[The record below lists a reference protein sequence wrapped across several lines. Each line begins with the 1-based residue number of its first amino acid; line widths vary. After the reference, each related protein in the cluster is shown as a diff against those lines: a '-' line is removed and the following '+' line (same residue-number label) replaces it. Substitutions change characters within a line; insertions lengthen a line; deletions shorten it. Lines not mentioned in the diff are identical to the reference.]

1 MILARLWQVV
11 VATILAGA
19 LAFAAL
25 TVSIF
30 DRREAHR
37 AEELAVAQ
45 VQTVRRVL
53 ENDARRALDALAL
66 ASVNE
71 DVQKALAAFEA
82 NASGKEKDAVYR
94 ALAAAIEKIPSD
106 LRGDAHILVDRSG
119 SLVTNIGFRELD
131 AASSVTFAAAPT
143 IVDALHGYLRDDVW
157 TLGGKLFRV
166 VARPVEDDSAHP
178 PLGAIVALTRLDG
191 SYALRVS
198 ERTGASFAFFSA
210 GQLAGK
216 GAAVGFDPAHFDD
229 ALSALSNL
237 GADPN
242 LAATGSTKATP
253 ISRNT
258 VAIFSKLAGD
268 AWDLDAG
275 FVVLRDQAPLV
286 DIAGAFK
293 ALTDDDKNALPLPL
307 LAGTVVFF
315 AAIGLLLLW
324 VEHDK
329 PLKGFLVE
337 ALAFKDGKSPRLQLA
352 NLGRPHRAI
361 AEAINETVDRLAEVT
376 SAGPRK
382 AADLTSI
389 VGAPASASG
398 LSAFHVA
405 PAPAPTSGSAS
416 GANAGLFGG
425 SGGNPIASASAHS
438 APPPPPPSPRASAAP
453 APPRASAAPP
463 RAPEPPMPPPRQQF
477 PDESD
482 EDTMLAAQRTASSAG
497 TPEQLELAEWRAVY
511 EEFVRTKQS
520 CSESVD
526 GLSFEKFQ
534 NTLRKNRDSI
544 RDRYQCDRVK
554 FTVYV
559 KEGRAS
565 LKASPVRSE

>member
-1 MILARLWQVV
+1 MILARLWQVA
-11 VATILAGA
+11 VAVIVAGA

-25 TVSIF
+25 TVAVF

-53 ENDARRALDALAL
+53 ENDARRSLDALAL

-71 DVQKALAAFEA
+71 DVQKSLAAFEA
-82 NASGKEKDAVYR
+82 TPGGKEKDAVYR
-94 ALAAAIEKIPSD
+94 AVTAAIEKIPSD
-106 LRGDAHILVDRSG
+106 LRGDAHVLVDRSG
-119 SLVTNIGFRELD
+119 TVVTHIAFRELE

-166 VARPVEDDSAHP
+166 VARPVEDDSSHP
-178 PLGAIVALTRLDG
+178 PLGAIVSLTRLDG
-191 SYALRVS
+191 TYAARVS
-198 ERTGASFAFFSA
+198 ERTGASFAFFSS

-216 GAAVGFDPAHFDD
+216 GAAIGFDPAHFDD
-229 ALSALSNL
+229 ALSSLEGL
-237 GADPN
+237 GAD
-242 LAATGSTKATP
+242 ATFTTTGSSKAAP
-253 ISRNT
+253 ISKNT
-258 VAIFSKLAGD
+258 VAIFSKLTGD

-286 DIAGAFK
+286 DLAGAFK
-293 ALTDDDKNALPLPL
+293 AITDDDKKALPLPL
-307 LAGTVVFF
+307 LGGTV
-315 AAIGLLLLW
+315 ALLALIGLALLW
-324 VEHDK
+324 LEHDK
-329 PLKGFLVE
+329 PQAGFLAE
-337 ALAFKDGKSPRLQLA
+337 ALAFKDGKAPRLQLA
-352 NLGRPHRAI
+352 NLARAHRVI
-361 AEAINETVDRLAEVT
+361 AEAINDTIDRLAEGNSV
-376 SAGPRK
+376 GPRK

-389 VGAPASASG
+389 VGAPASSSG

-405 PAPAPTSGSAS
+405 PPPPAPGSTSAM
-416 GANAGLFGG
+416 NPGLFG
-425 SGGNPIASASAHS
+425 SSASAPIAPSIPVS
-438 APPPPPPSPRASAAP
+438 APPPPPPPPPPP
-453 APPRASAAPP
+453 APRTSAMPP
-463 RAPEPPMPPPRQQF
+463 RPSQAPLPPPRPQF
-477 PDESD
+477 GSESD
-482 EDTMLAAQRTASSAG
+482 EDTMLAAQRTSQSAG
-497 TPEQLELAEWRAVY
+497 SPEQLELAEWRAVY

-534 NTLRKNRDSI
+534 TTLRKNRDSI
-544 RDRYQCDRVK
+544 RDRYQCERVK